1 MATAIVIGLDVVTL
15 MGSRRVEGLETA
27 ALVSVPLLDRAVL
40 GDDGED
46 DADPFRASTGLVMFP
61 DRITVASA
69 RELSRILRPDIRD
82 HQFSI
87 FDLSRTVYVDDS
99 AAMIIGE
106 LINTAAAR
114 RSRTIILAGM
124 SPAVSGALHSMGLLD
139 RIPKEN
145 FAADMEG
152 A

>member
-1 MATAIVIGLDVVTL
+1 M
-15 MGSRRVEGLETA
+15 LE
-27 ALVSVPLLDRAVL
+27 
-40 GDDGED
+40 DDGWD
-46 DADPFRASTGLVMFP
+46 DEADPFRARTGLVVFP
-61 DRITVASA
+61 DRVTVASA

-106 LINTAAAR
+106 LINTASAR

-124 SPAVSGALHSMGLLD
+124 SPAISGALHSMGLLD

-145 FAADMEG
+145 FAADRAQAMEIIRPMLRQHM
-152 A
+152 